1 MQGISGDVGIRN
13 DSYNNYKTSL
23 TNKFIPSNKQY
34 EVYENYYRKNILK
47 YLPSDKNAKIIDLG
61 CGLGHCLYFLKS
73 NDYINISGIDL
84 VKENVEYCNLKGF
97 EVRQENII
105 NYISSSNEKVDAFI
119 LSNVLEHFSYQE
131 ITNIINSLYRL
142 LNKDGRIVII
152 IPNCNNIYG
161 LATYFSDI
169 THKSPLTEKSF
180 EDLILNTQI
189 TKFSFENLIV
199 YPNIVMLDTVIE
211 IYSKLIFN
219 VRKINNLI
227 NGQKPYKVQSKN
239 LLLVVYK

>member
-1 MQGISGDVGIRN
+1 MTDN
-13 DSYNNYKTSL
+13 DYNNYKANL
-23 TNKFIPSNKQY
+23 INKFIPFNKQY
-34 EVYENYYRKNILK
+34 KIYENYYRKNILN

-73 NDYINISGIDL
+73 NNYTNISGIDL
-84 VKENVEYCNLKGF
+84 IKENVEFCTLNGF
-97 EVRQENII
+97 KVRQENII
-105 NYISSSNEKVDAFI
+105 KYIFSNNEKVDAFI

-131 ITNIINSLYRL
+131 IINIINSLYKF
-142 LNKDGRIVII
+142 LNKNGRIVII
-152 IPNCNNIYG
+152 IPNCNNVYG

-180 EDLILNTQI
+180 EDLMLNTQI
-189 TKFSFENLIV
+189 TKFSFKNLIV
-199 YPNIVMLDTVIE
+199 YPNVIFLDTVIK

-239 LLLVVYK
+239 LLVIIHK